1 LDREFTFR
9 DCRLRLSRPR
19 GGRTVGPI
27 DPFDF
32 AQGRL
37 SIARGLLLFRELCP
51 AISVEKGVRQSRQPM
66 AYKYFRKTRKFTIAA
81 AGTGLLK
88 LIYV

>member
-1 LDREFTFR
+1 MDREFTFR

-27 DPFDF
+27 DLNRP
-32 AQGRL
+32 
-37 SIARGLLLFRELCP
+37 GLLLFRELCP

>member
-1 LDREFTFR
+1 MGEPSWPSERHRVKSTA
-9 DCRLRLSRPR
+9 
-19 GGRTVGPI
+19 PI
-27 DPFDF
+27 AAFF
-32 AQGRL
+32 G
-37 SIARGLLLFRELCP
+37 ELCS
-51 AISVEKGVRQSRQPM
+51 AISVGKRCDQSCQPM